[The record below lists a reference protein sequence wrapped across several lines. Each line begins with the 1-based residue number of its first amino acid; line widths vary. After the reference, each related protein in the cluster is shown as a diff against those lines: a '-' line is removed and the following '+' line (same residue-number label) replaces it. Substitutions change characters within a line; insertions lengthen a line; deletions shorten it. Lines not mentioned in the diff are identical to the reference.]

1 MRYDDLLHELFITSV
16 NGILANPANMNITQE
31 QVVSLAWGVAVT
43 GAGHANNFSTL
54 IPKVFTNLPIGAEPA
69 DPLVSTSVAQGTKL
83 NNPTTSEVKT
93 LKPTT
98 VTNTDGEYIEGS
110 TRR

>member
-16 NGILANPANMNITQE
+16 NGILANPSSMVISQE
-31 QVVSLAWGVAVT
+31 EVIELAWGVAVT
-43 GAGHANNFSTL
+43 GAGHAKNFSEL

-69 DPLVSTSVAQGTKL
+69 DPLVSTSVAQGTLL
-83 NNPTTSEVKT
+83 NVPRTSEVKT

-98 VTNTDGEYIEGS
+98 VTNPDGQFIEGS